1 MPSRPLSADR
11 TLEVR
16 LHTRA
21 GTLASAVT
29 RGVTTRPQAVAVLS
43 LIAPCRPEL
52 TERVRDRIGSV
63 PSAAVEWPP
72 RNVQISLLDSSVR
85 VTLGRVKLTGPGGV
99 SVEHV
104 TYTDKLGHTR
114 RVLRLKRH
122 GVFVGDYRT
131 VDELARHVDVGALRE
146 EGEED

>member
-1 MPSRPLSADR
+1 
-11 TLEVR
+11 
-16 LHTRA
+16 
-21 GTLASAVT
+21 
-29 RGVTTRPQAVAVLS
+29 
-43 LIAPCRPEL
+43 
-52 TERVRDRIGSV
+52 
-63 PSAAVEWPP
+63 
-72 RNVQISLLDSSVR
+72 
-85 VTLGRVKLTGPGGV
+85 V